1 MPNYTHL
8 KDMQTKNTEVV
19 DILSDYHVHCLMTL
33 ISYMHTHTHTHIHY
47 CVSVHVLPED
57 TLA

>member
-8 KDMQTKNTEVV
+8 KDTQTKNTEGV

-33 ISYMHTHTHTHIHY
+33 ISYMHTHN
-47 CVSVHVLPED
+47 CVSVHL
-57 TLA
+57 